1 MALASA
7 GAKHL
12 AGVFAVA
19 AVCEAG
25 AVADGDAVD
34 HFDGVLNA
42 WFR

>member
-12 AGVFAVA
+12 AGVFAVTA
-19 AVCEAG
+19 IGEAG

-34 HFDGVLNA
+34 HFDDVRNA